1 MERNK
6 AFFLDR
12 DGTINVDTH
21 YLKDVDDVRLINYA
35 ADAIKL
41 IHDYGYQVIVI
52 TNQGGIA
59 KGLLTEKDYCNIN
72 NRIQELLYEN
82 YKIDLFLCCPHHPE
96 IKKCRCRKPSP
107 LLLYTS
113 AKHLDINM
121 NESYM
126 IGDKM
131 SDVEA
136 GINAGCKDNIL
147 VLTGHGKEYELEA
160 KNKNIK
166 VYDNL
171 YEAVKNIL
179 GV

>member
-1 MERNK
+1 MNK

-12 DGTINVDTH
+12 DGTINYDTH
-21 YLKDVDDVRLINYA
+21 YLKDVDDVRLINHA

-41 IHDYGYQVIVI
+41 IHDCGYQVIVI

-72 NRIQELLYEN
+72 NKIQELLYEN

-107 LLLYTS
+107 LLLHTS
-113 AKHLDINM
+113 AKHLEINM

-171 YEAVKNIL
+171 YEAVKNML